1 MGARLLSFGLCDKQQ
16 NSSTNRPKF
25 VCLLGH
31 RFLPDFGVVLAG
43 VGSDRD
49 DADTIESCS
58 IASDEWAKGVAS
70 NGRPDSIIHLCSSC
84 IGFDLPVLAFSFIIS
99 GLKRVTNPKIASV
112 QVDLRVISS
121 RTQLTCFACFSACSS
136 CSVHLTLTLLQKRP
150 TGAHC
155 SIIYTALLFTLLFI
169 IMH

>member
-1 MGARLLSFGLCDKQQ
+1 MTSRLYYCALE
-16 NSSTNRPKF
+16 RPS
-25 VCLLGH
+25 L
-31 RFLPDFGVVLAG
+31 G

-49 DADTIESCS
+49 DADTVESRGPGS
-58 IASDEWAKGVAS
+58 DQRASGVAS

-121 RTQLTCFACFSACSS
+121 RTQLTCFACFSSLFQYGLHLFDAVL
-136 CSVHLTLTLLQKRP
+136 VHVHSLHVFFCLRVSG
-150 TGAHC
+150 GATVWFL
-155 SIIYTALLFTLLFI
+155 SIWGRNVARLIF
-169 IMH
+169 